1 MPAGRRASE
10 QVSAAVADAHRRE
23 WAFVLAA
30 TVRVARDID
39 LAEECVQ
46 EAYAQALTT
55 WTWSGIPA
63 NPGAWLTTTARRRA
77 LDALR
82 RQATLARK
90 LPMLIEPGTDVSIG
104 ATGAEDDEPLDP
116 AAAIPDD
123 RLRLI
128 CTCCHPA
135 LAPAAQVALTLR
147 LVCGLTTAEV
157 ARAFLVSEPT
167 MGARLTRAKKKIA
180 AARIPYRVPP
190 AVELPTRIG
199 AVLTVVH
206 LLFTTGHTAPTGGSL
221 VRVDLVERALD
232 VARMLHDLLPS
243 DADVTGLLALL
254 LLTDSRRATRMD
266 ADGHLV
272 LLADQDR
279 GRWDRA
285 AITEGCAL
293 AKEALSA
300 RPGRFPLEAAIAA
313 VHAEAPTWETTDWLQ
328 IVGLYD
334 ALLVRWP
341 SPVVALN
348 RAVAVGFAAGPEE
361 GLAELD
367 KLGALEQLAGYAYL
381 PAARAD
387 SLRRLGRA
395 DQARHAYQEALML
408 TDNAVE
414 RSYLAGRLS
423 ALGSGEQTGR

>member
-1 MPAGRRASE
+1 LPAGRRASD

-55 WTWSGIPA
+55 WTWQGIPS
-63 NPGAWLTTTARRRA
+63 NPAAWLTTTARRRA

-90 LPMLIEPGTDVSIG
+90 LPLLVEPG
-104 ATGAEDDEPLDP
+104 ADEPEQAPGPVD
-116 AAAIPDD
+116 AFPDD

-135 LAPAAQVALTLR
+135 LAPTAQVALTLR

-167 MGARLTRAKKKIA
+167 MAARLTRAKKKIA
-180 AARIPYRVPP
+180 AARIPYRIPP
-190 AVELPTRIG
+190 PQELPARIG

-206 LLFTTGHTAPTGGSL
+206 LLFTTGHTAPTGGAL
-221 VRVDLVERALD
+221 VRVDLVERGLD

-266 ADGHLV
+266 AEGHLV

-279 GRWDRA
+279 GRWDRN

-293 AKEALSA
+293 AREALSA
-300 RPGRFPLEAAIAA
+300 PRPGRFPLEAAIAA
-313 VHAEAPTWETTDWLQ
+313 VHSEAPTWEMTDWPQ

-334 ALLVRWP
+334 ALYARWP

-348 RAVAVGFAAGPEE
+348 RAVAVSFAAGPLA
-361 GLAELD
+361 GLEELD
-367 KLGALEQLAGYAYL
+367 KLGTLEQLAGYAYL

-387 SLRRLGRA
+387 ALRRLGRNA
-395 DQARHAYQEALML
+395 QARDAYQEALML

-423 ALGSGEQTGR
+423 ALSNPPSP

>member
-1 MPAGRRASE
+1 VPIQARASE

-30 TVRVARDID
+30 TVRTARDFD

-77 LDALR
+77 LDAIR

-90 LPMLIEPGTDVSIG
+90 LPLLIEPGTEETPPEQAD
-104 ATGAEDDEPLDP
+104 ATF
-116 AAAIPDD
+116 PDD

-128 CTCCHPA
+128 FTCCHPA

-157 ARAFLVSEPT
+157 AHAFLVSEPT

-190 AVELPTRIG
+190 PDELSARVG

-206 LLFTTGHTAPTGGSL
+206 LLFTTGHTAPTGESL
-221 VRVDLVERALD
+221 VRADLVERGLD
-232 VARMLHDLLPS
+232 VARMLHDLLPDDS
-243 DADVTGLLALL
+243 DVAGLLALL

-266 ADGHLV
+266 ASGNLV

-279 GRWDRA
+279 TRWDHA
-285 AITEGCAL
+285 AIDEGCAL
-293 AKEALSA
+293 AKQALRAPS
-300 RPGRFPLEAAIAA
+300 PGRFPLEAAIAA
-313 VHAEAPTWETTDWLQ
+313 VHAEARTWETTDWRQ

-334 ALLVRWP
+334 ALLGRWP

-348 RAVAVGFAAGPEE
+348 RAVAVSFASGPEA

-367 KLGALEQLAGYAYL
+367 RLGSLEQLATYAYL

-387 SLRRLGRA
+387 ALRRLGRNA
-395 DQARHAYQEALML
+395 QAREAYQEALML
-408 TDNAVE
+408 TDNDVE
-414 RSYLAGRLS
+414 RSYLAGRLA
-423 ALGSGEQTGR
+423 ALRSPGES

>member
-63 NPGAWLTTTARRRA
+63 SPGAWLTTTARRRA
-77 LDALR
+77 LDAIR

-90 LPMLIEPGTDVSIG
+90 LPLLIEPGAEPRSRRRRRARPG
-104 ATGAEDDEPLDP
+104 AAF
-116 AAAIPDD
+116 PDD

-128 CTCCHPA
+128 FTCCHPA

-157 ARAFLVSEPT
+157 AHAFLVSEPT
-167 MGARLTRAKKKIA
+167 MAARLTRAKKKIA

-190 AVELPTRIG
+190 PDELPARIG

-221 VRVDLVERALD
+221 VRADLVERGLD
-232 VARMLHDLLPS
+232 VARMLHDLLPD
-243 DADVTGLLALL
+243 DADVDRPARAAAADRQPPRHPDGRGRQPGAARRPGPQPLG
-254 LLTDSRRATRMD
+254 SRR
-266 ADGHLV
+266 HH
-272 LLADQDR
+272 R
-279 GRWDRA
+279 GLRA
-285 AITEGCAL
+285 RQA
-293 AKEALSA
+293 SA
-300 RPGRFPLEAAIAA
+300 HAVRAPGRFPLEAAIAA
-313 VHAEAPTWETTDWLQ
+313 VHAEAPTWEATDWPQ

-334 ALLVRWP
+334 ALLARWP

-348 RAVAVGFAAGPEE
+348 RAVAVSFAAGPEA

-367 KLGALEQLAGYAYL
+367 RLGSLEPAGELRL
-381 PAARAD
+381 PAGRPGRCAAPARA
-387 SLRRLGRA
+387 RRAGP
-395 DQARHAYQEALML
+395 
-408 TDNAVE
+408 
-414 RSYLAGRLS
+414 RSPIRKP
-423 ALGSGEQTGR
+423 

>member
-46 EAYAQALTT
+46 EAYAQALTS
-55 WTWSGIPA
+55 WTWSGVPA

-82 RQATLARK
+82 RRATLARK
-90 LPMLIEPGTDVSIG
+90 LPLLIEPGAGFADG
-104 ATGAEDDEPLDP
+104 AGSESGEPDP
-116 AAAIPDD
+116 AAAFPDD

-128 CTCCHPA
+128 CTCCHPS

-147 LVCGLTTAEV
+147 LVCGLTTVEV

-167 MGARLTRAKKKIA
+167 MAARLTRAKKKIA
-180 AARIPYRVPP
+180 AARIPYRIPPP
-190 AVELPTRIG
+190 AELPARIG
-199 AVLTVVH
+199 AMLTVVH

-221 VRVDLVERALD
+221 VRADLVERSLD

-266 ADGHLV
+266 AEGHLV

-279 GRWDRA
+279 ARWNRA
-285 AITEGCAL
+285 AIAEGCAL
-293 AKEALSA
+293 AKQALSTPSA
-300 RPGRFPLEAAIAA
+300 RGPGRFPLEAAIAA
-313 VHAEAPTWETTDWLQ
+313 LHAEAPAWERTDWAQ

-334 ALLVRWP
+334 ALYARWP

-348 RAVAVGFAAGPEE
+348 RAVAVSFAAGPEA
-361 GLAELD
+361 GLQELD

-387 SLRRLGRA
+387 ALRRLGRHA
-395 DQARHAYQEALML
+395 QAREAYTDALML

-414 RSYLAGRLS
+414 RSYLEGRLS
-423 ALGSGEQTGR
+423 ALGDSG